1 MPAATP
7 HAPLAMAAPELPTA
21 WHPVQEPALVSA
33 KAMGPRACVLARDT
47 VVGQGNKAYGS
58 MLEPPRGTLPNM
70 NMYELVPGRRLR
82 HMLLD
87 VDCKESTFKGF
98 NAEDVIS
105 VLRAN
110 VEALHGTG
118 ELPVQIMTASGAVDG
133 DYKHSFH
140 VVFPTTSF
148 THLGLRAFVKLLE
161 ERLKPFN
168 YPVGVPDFSIYT
180 VNRAMRALGQSKL
193 GSDRV
198 LVPYG
203 ASSDDAFDHLWCIY
217 EERNRDVVEVTW
229 TDPTPPP
236 PPYVAPVREFATME
250 ARELFSKCEDLIDCL
265 SVERA
270 TKYDTWF
277 GVGSAAY
284 HISNGDPAFL
294 DLWDAWS
301 RKQAP
306 NSYSFGCCDEKWR
319 TMARPTG
326 GATNGMG
333 SLRYWAKMDDPAAF
347 ADIVNAEREER
358 EAATSAD
365 LTQALATLAVTPAS
379 VDAATSPQPPQLR
392 DDVVTM
398 VDALANNVTHQSV
411 ADVIHAMNKGTIVHV
426 GEKQWYKWTGLKWL
440 QIVDINVHALF
451 VDLNTKV
458 IERMAWWNSAAGR
471 NGQSDNLIKGLA
483 DVCKKSLGNST
494 FSSSAIVRL
503 KALTNDI
510 KFVNELDKNPNL
522 IGFDDGVFDLASN
535 TFRRMTPTDMVSKSV
550 GYTFPSVE
558 EVAAYE
564 PRVMAVLRS
573 IFDADLLQYVLRV
586 FASQL
591 CGSLRYEA
599 IYVLTGSGGNGKGI
613 LQDLLKA
620 ALGENDAGGYFASVP
635 AELWTGKSKSAESAS
650 PVLAKLKGV
659 RVSMASEPES
669 GEESKLQVGKLKTFS
684 GNDMITARALYGT
697 PISYKPQCT
706 INIMCNDIPDLSRMD
721 GGIKRR
727 LRIIPFK
734 YQFKESQADID
745 DDVSGKPCKLGDS
758 TLKGRIAA
766 EPGFGH
772 AFMAILLR
780 VYAANRDAQSIPM
793 PGEAQSATTG
803 YIMENSKV
811 VAWLDEAY
819 TRTHDDT
826 DRVSAADLLNE
837 YKEATGDARM
847 TATAFGREL
856 ANAGVQKIRSNGYSY
871 TGLKLN
877 VDV

>member
-33 KAMGPRACVLARDT
+33 KAMGSRGCVLARDT

-365 LTQALATLAVTPAS
+365 MTQALATLAVTSATATAEAEHVHVPTIPTIPDNVWSWKPSGTETFAVVKEKFELYNFKITQGGTFGRFIRGSRIPTFNTEAQMKTMYRDWHCSDEKDTCFINMWLNDVNKHRFETIDFAPPPHVLPDYTFNTFYGFAASRIVCEPAEDMS
-379 VDAATSPQPPQLR
+379 VILDMVDILAGRDAAVYDYVLNWMAACVQRPAVKKDATAILFYGEQGVGKNLLIEFFGNKIIGPDYYKKPQNVADTVFGRFADSAENTVLLFM
-392 DDVVTM
+392 DETKWLHKYN
-398 VDALANNVTHQSV
+398 DALKDLITSEDVNVEHKGQMPRRMRNCMHIMMASNNLDVLKVELSDRRYVIVQSSSEKKGDIDYFNKLAQWMDEESNQRGFYNFLMTRDLSNVHLQAQRPVTDMYVNAKIDSLPLVTKWLIERVKDAAGKNDTFTLCRGVSDREAFRDWAKRNGARADTIFTDKAITTQLVALGVESGNNVR
-411 ADVIHAMNKGTIVHV
+411 
-426 GEKQWYKWTGLKWL
+426 
-440 QIVDINVHALF
+440 VDH
-451 VDLNTKV
+451 
-458 IERMAWWNSAAGR
+458 ERAYRYDWAAV
-471 NGQSDNLIKGLA
+471 K
-483 DVCKKSLGNST
+483 
-494 FSSSAIVRL
+494 
-503 KALTNDI
+503 
-510 KFVNELDKNPNL
+510 E
-522 IGFDDGVFDLASN
+522 
-535 TFRRMTPTDMVSKSV
+535 
-550 GYTFPSVE
+550 
-558 EVAAYE
+558 
-564 PRVMAVLRS
+564 S
-573 IFDADLLQYVLRV
+573 ILRV
-586 FASQL
+586 
-591 CGSLRYEA
+591 
-599 IYVLTGSGGNGKGI
+599 T
-613 LQDLLKA
+613 
-620 ALGENDAGGYFASVP
+620 
-635 AELWTGKSKSAESAS
+635 
-650 PVLAKLKGV
+650 
-659 RVSMASEPES
+659 
-669 GEESKLQVGKLKTFS
+669 
-684 GNDMITARALYGT
+684 
-697 PISYKPQCT
+697 
-706 INIMCNDIPDLSRMD
+706 
-721 GGIKRR
+721 
-727 LRIIPFK
+727 
-734 YQFKESQADID
+734 
-745 DDVSGKPCKLGDS
+745 KLGDI
-758 TLKGRIAA
+758 LFA
-766 EPGFGH
+766 E
-772 AFMAILLR
+772 
-780 VYAANRDAQSIPM
+780 
-793 PGEAQSATTG
+793 
-803 YIMENSKV
+803 
-811 VAWLDEAY
+811 
-819 TRTHDDT
+819 
-826 DRVSAADLLNE
+826 
-837 YKEATGDARM
+837 
-847 TATAFGREL
+847 
-856 ANAGVQKIRSNGYSY
+856 
-871 TGLKLN
+871 
-877 VDV
+877 